1 MKQLK
6 QRDKFYLRIER
17 LSFEKEAYEPE
28 WKCVGEDR
36 GHALARLNACK
47 IADNVPVVKL
57 YKIKENAE
65 GIVLESEAVAIKD
78 SEDGYRLLK

>member
-6 QRDKFYLRIER
+6 QRDKFYLRVER
-17 LSFEKEAYEPE
+17 LSFEKEAREPE

-47 IADNVPVVKL
+47 ITDNVPEVKL

-78 SEDGYRLLK
+78 SADGYRLLK